1 VLSAIILADVSVQ
14 YRACID
20 RNPPLVFFCAPAA
33 ADLLNARVVLP
44 FFDSHEVKL
53 LRVLAID
60 RPFGQRFRNPKAQPQ
75 PGHVPEDRKFAVN
88 CKSGRSGVGLANCR

>member
-1 VLSAIILADVSVQ
+1 
-14 YRACID
+14 
-20 RNPPLVFFCAPAA
+20 
-33 ADLLNARVVLP
+33 
-44 FFDSHEVKL
+44 L

-75 PGHVPEDRKFAVN
+75 PGRVPEDRKFAVN